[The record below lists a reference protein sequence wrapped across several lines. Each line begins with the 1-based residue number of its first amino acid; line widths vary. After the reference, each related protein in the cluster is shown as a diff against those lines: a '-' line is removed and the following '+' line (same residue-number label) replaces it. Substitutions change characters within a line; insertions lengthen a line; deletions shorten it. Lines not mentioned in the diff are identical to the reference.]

1 MELDRDVVWGVTWN
15 RESVAVETTGGS
27 LAVTWDG
34 DQARRIQSLGVAGP
48 SLGSHR
54 QSQLHPL
61 DLHGAWGWSM
71 ARVWREPAG
80 VPNLR
85 VQWEGRD
92 ERGLFSG
99 ITNATRRG
107 MPLSAWNPRTREYD
121 EGLSRRYVARWSA
134 RVGGIPACLG
144 RRGACIRALTIGRE
158 DDGFGWLTAGAN
170 GAFEGTSRCRPWV
183 EGDRTPNVQW
193 RPGDS

>member
-1 MELDRDVVWGVTWN
+1 MELDRDVAWGVTWN

-27 LAVTWDG
+27 IAVTWDG
-34 DQARRIQSLGVAGP
+34 DQARRIQALGVAGP
-48 SLGSHR
+48 SMGSHR

-121 EGLSRRYVARWSA
+121 EGLSLEGMSRGGVLVSEASQHASVVAGRASA
-134 RVGGIPACLG
+134 RSPSAGRTTASGG
-144 RRGACIRALTIGRE
+144 
-158 DDGFGWLTAGAN
+158 
-170 GAFEGTSRCRPWV
+170 
-183 EGDRTPNVQW
+183 
-193 RPGDS
+193 